1 MPEEMLCLAHHGVK
15 GQKWGVRRY
24 QNPDGTLTDAGRKKY
39 TKKATKFERKA
50 KIQEG
55 RAAYYDDVR
64 RSAKY
69 VGGVSWGT
77 VVGLT
82 MSMGGLPVSAIGVG
96 TSLGYMGGKALSDT
110 AYKAAMRHANK
121 LAKKKYAKA
130 AEYRKM
136 LENG

>member
-1 MPEEMLCLAHHGVK
+1 MEQYEYLAHHGIK

-39 TKKATKFERKA
+39 TKKASKLERKA

-55 RAAYYDDVR
+55 KAAYYDDVR
-64 RSAKY
+64 RSVKY

-77 VVGLT
+77 LVGLT
-82 MSMGGLPVSAIGVG
+82 MSMGGLPVAAVGVG
-96 TSLGYMGGKALSDT
+96 TSLGYMGGKALSD
-110 AYKAAMRHANK
+110 ASYKAAMRHANK
-121 LAKKKYAKA
+121 LANKKYSKA
-130 AEYRKM
+130 AEYRKL